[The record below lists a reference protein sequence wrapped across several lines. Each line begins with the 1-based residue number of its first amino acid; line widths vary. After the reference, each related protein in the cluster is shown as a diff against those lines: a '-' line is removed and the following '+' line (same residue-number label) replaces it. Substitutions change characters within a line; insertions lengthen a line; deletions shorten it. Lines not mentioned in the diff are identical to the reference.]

1 MTWALCSPW
10 SKSLYRE
17 LRTILEGNES
27 TQSKTQ
33 VILKKRLSQGGK
45 SLMANV
51 GVPRKA
57 VSQLI
62 RLQLASGSVEEEIKG
77 GNWVMTYVYFKGHIV
92 PIVGKCLEER

>member
-1 MTWALCSPW
+1 
-10 SKSLYRE
+10 
-17 LRTILEGNES
+17 
-27 TQSKTQ
+27 
-33 VILKKRLSQGGK
+33 
-45 SLMANV
+45 MANV